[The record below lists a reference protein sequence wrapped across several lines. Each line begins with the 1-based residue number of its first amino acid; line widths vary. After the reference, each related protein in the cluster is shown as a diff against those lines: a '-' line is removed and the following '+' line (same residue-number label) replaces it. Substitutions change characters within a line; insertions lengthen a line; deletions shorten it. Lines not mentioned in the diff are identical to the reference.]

1 MSSGKVRLPL
11 DQARQI
17 ADDFVSAIRPF
28 CERVEIAGSIRRGEA
43 EVGDVEIVVAPLTRT
58 VQGLFG
64 PMQENALL
72 SFPWHAWGRME
83 RGGDRY
89 KRILRTDG
97 VAIDVFIVLP
107 PVQFGVI
114 HLIRTGPKE
123 FNQWLVTPRRRG
135 GGLPSYLK
143 VREGAIWHGREII
156 PTPTEEDVFRALDMD
171 YIPPSKRRAFWGVI
185 KLEDRV

>member
-107 PVQFGVI
+107 PAQFGVI
-114 HLIRTGPKE
+114 HLIRTGPRE
-123 FNQWLVTPRRRG
+123 FGQWLVTPRRRG

-143 VREGAIWHGREII
+143 VREGAIWHGQEIV

-171 YIPPSKRRAFWGVI
+171 YIPPSERRAFWGII